1 MTRQHPPTPLLHQE
15 PVAACAPP
23 LQQPQEVLWKRHET
37 LEIMGELKLA
47 VMRHA
52 YDEVMADA
60 MKRQHSAQRHIG
72 DLLKAEITEM

>member
-1 MTRQHPPTPLLHQE
+1 
-15 PVAACAPP
+15 
-23 LQQPQEVLWKRHET
+23 
-37 LEIMGELKLA
+37 MGELKLA